1 MNIFGVAAKISTNI
15 LHKFLDTFKYEKT
28 SRIEIKKKRKKTHL
42 FIGFFS
48 CHFMF

>member
-28 SRIEIKKKRKKTHL
+28 SRIEIKKKKKNL
-42 FIGFFS
+42 IYL
-48 CHFMF
+48 